1 MFLAVGATSLLIS
14 SCASEPITVPTPGD
28 TKVIPEVVKS
38 DPKLFNS
45 ALAEAIEKSDKIVI
59 KEHSHKV
66 DFFGTPAE
74 EANPPTYTYARKELT
89 PGEKILFLENVRNLK
104 GEEVTEHTLCMFVPH
119 HTIDFYEGGQ
129 LKNSMK
135 VCYKCNE
142 VKWNG
147 TAHDASKDVFKALS
161 PAISRAGMHTH
172 RAWDAL
178 AKQRYE
184 EETQSNRVDADK
196 PNVAPQG
203 PPTAKWAVGKKGKR
217 VINPFTGKE
226 VDVEGIPARTK
237 VKDPND
243 KDPSHVF
250 RVPEL

>member
-14 SCASEPITVPTPGD
+14 SCASEPITEPTPD
-28 TKVIPEVVKS
+28 A
-38 DPKLFNS
+38 PKIVAINDKDNPKQYNKD
-45 ALAEAIEKSDKIVI
+45 LADVIEKADKIVI
-59 KEHSHKV
+59 KEHSSKF
-66 DFFGTPAE
+66 DFFGVGLGVESA
-74 EANPPTYTYARKELT
+74 PTYTYARKELS
-89 PGEKILFLENVRNLK
+89 PGEKILFLEGVRNLRGK
-104 GEEVTEHTLCMFVPH
+104 KKTDFTLCIFVPH

-129 LKNSMK
+129 LKSSMK
-135 VCYKCNE
+135 ICYKCNDIE
-142 VKWNG
+142 WNG
-147 TAHDASKDVFKALS
+147 TKYETSGDVFKALT
-161 PAISRAGMHTH
+161 PAISRAGMQTH
-172 RAWDAL
+172 RDWDAL

-184 EETQSNRVDADK
+184 EETQANRVDADK

-237 VKDPND
+237 VRDPND